1 MDAATTPKEIDNMT
15 SLNADNG
22 DITYEVTS
30 PVPGMQLENV
40 AIHASDRDI
49 HGMLKSRGKEKN
61 VVLWAGSIFKN
72 SEQQRTSPIALAVS
86 DRIVSS
92 GISSMLLSYSDY
104 PAQGNDLSRCIQ
116 DTKYCLEFLRH
127 IGYERIIIV
136 GHSFSGAVA
145 ISAGQNNDSIIG
157 VITLASQTLG
167 AQTVSHVSPRPIL
180 IIHGLDDQTLGPHCG
195 EQIYSWASHPKE
207 LVLIEGAT
215 HRLWDRRDILEPLL
229 VDWITEKMD

>member
-1 MDAATTPKEIDNMT
+1 VDAATTPKEIDNMT

-92 GISSMLLSYSDY
+92 GISSMLLS
-104 PAQGNDLSRCIQ
+104 
-116 DTKYCLEFLRH
+116 
-127 IGYERIIIV
+127 
-136 GHSFSGAVA
+136 
-145 ISAGQNNDSIIG
+145 
-157 VITLASQTLG
+157 
-167 AQTVSHVSPRPIL
+167 
-180 IIHGLDDQTLGPHCG
+180 
-195 EQIYSWASHPKE
+195 
-207 LVLIEGAT
+207 
-215 HRLWDRRDILEPLL
+215 
-229 VDWITEKMD
+229 

>member
-1 MDAATTPKEIDNMT
+1 MDMQNESSSHIHYEI
-15 SLNADNG
+15 NAL
-22 DITYEVTS
+22 
-30 PVPGMQLENV
+30 VPGMQPENV
-40 AIHASDRDI
+40 VIHANDRDI
-49 HGMLKSRGKEKN
+49 HGLLKSTTEKTN
-61 VVLWAGSIFKN
+61 VVLWAGSIFRN

-86 DRIVSS
+86 DKVATK

-116 DTKYCLEFLRH
+116 DTKYCIEFLVQM
-127 IGYERIIIV
+127 GYEKIIMV

-145 ISAGQNNDSIIG
+145 ISAAQSSERVIG

-167 AQTVSHVSPRPIL
+167 AQTVSHVSPRPLL
-180 IIHGLDDQTLGPHCG
+180 IIHGLADQTLGPHCG
-195 EQIYSWASHPKE
+195 EQIYSWASQPKE

-229 VDWITEKMD
+229 VNWIIEQLQ